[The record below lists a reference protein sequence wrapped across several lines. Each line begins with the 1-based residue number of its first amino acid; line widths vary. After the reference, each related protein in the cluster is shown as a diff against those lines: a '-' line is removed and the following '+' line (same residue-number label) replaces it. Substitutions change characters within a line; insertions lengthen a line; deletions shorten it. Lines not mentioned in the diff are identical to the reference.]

1 MMVPRLTIYKQ
12 KEIFLSIFCIIMSF
26 PIPSDI
32 SQNDANM
39 LEQQYLEMQKRY
51 KEEQWSQV

>member
-1 MMVPRLTIYKQ
+1 
-12 KEIFLSIFCIIMSF
+12 MSF

-51 KEEQWSQV
+51 KEEQWFQV